1 MENVH
6 IVKSFDQDLQQL
18 QYMILE
24 MGGLVETQISQ
35 SIKALVNRDID
46 LSKMVRREDK
56 AVDQLDAKMHELT
69 TQILTRRQ
77 PLADDMRNVICA
89 LKVSS
94 NLERIGDYA
103 TNIAKR
109 AEVLSSIRAV
119 GSSEQTIQRMGDMVQ
134 KMVADVL
141 NAYIKKDVEM
151 ADELRMRDE
160 EVDHMHNTLFREL
173 LTYMVENPRN
183 ITPCTHMLFIARNLE
198 RMGDHATSIAE
209 QIHYVVTGAMPEE
222 RRPIGDKT
230 SQMMAEGKY

>member
-69 TQILTRRQ
+69 TQILTLRQ
-77 PLADDMRNVICA
+77 PLADDLRNVICA

-109 AEVLSSIRAV
+109 TEVLSSIRAV